1 MTGLSEGPHADD
13 DTGVASGADGIPDDG
28 TDRPEVTPAAS
39 APADA
44 GCCPPI
50 DYDGL
55 EAAKR
60 ARIPDGA
67 EAWPRPS
74 PPDPTAA
81 PDAAEDAG
89 TGETNAL
96 LAGLARAVSA
106 VDGRLTRLEQAQAQ
120 ETATLANIHQ
130 YVAYMCD
137 QQSQSIGARRGLMA
151 TSVLDAVAP
160 RIDRIR
166 AMRGS
171 LDGERDALTAQALGA
186 VQQLLTRIL
195 DDLGFTTMT
204 PRVGEPY
211 DPHRMECDGFAEGE
225 SGKVLEVT
233 RPGYMAGDC
242 VVRVAGVL
250 IARWCPDG
258 SQPEPQGAPD
268 GEANPTRTDDL
279 EDDVTP

>member
-13 DTGVASGADGIPDDG
+13 DTGVASGADGVPEDG
-28 TDRPEVTPAAS
+28 ADRSEVTPAAS
-39 APADA
+39 VAADA
-44 GCCPPI
+44 GCCSTI
-50 DYDGL
+50 NYDGL

-67 EAWPRPS
+67 EARPRPS
-74 PPDPTAA
+74 PPEPTAA
-81 PDAAEDAG
+81 PEAAEGAA

-96 LAGLARAVSA
+96 LADLARAVAA
-106 VDGRLTRLEQAQAQ
+106 VDGRLTRLEQAQTQQAV
-120 ETATLANIHQ
+120 TLASIHQ

-137 QQSQSIGARRGLMA
+137 QQSQSIGPRRGLMA

-166 AMRGS
+166 AMRGN
-171 LDGERDALTAQALGA
+171 LEGERDALTAQALGA
-186 VQQLLTRIL
+186 VEQLLTRIL

-211 DPHRMECDGFAEGE
+211 DPHRMECDGLAEGE
-225 SGKVLEVT
+225 PGKVIEVT

-250 IARWCPDG
+250 IARWGADG
-258 SQPEPQGAPD
+258 SQPEPKSDPD
-268 GEANPTRTDDL
+268 DEANPTGTDDL